1 MAILTLLIGKASART
16 KIFRPNVSFAA
27 RLSLFLRIHCL
38 VFLPNW
44 ALLAISVRNLPSH
57 HRITIHA
64 MASIKGRTYA
74 LTGAASGIGLAT
86 ALELTRL
93 GASAL
98 SISDLN
104 ESLFDNARAQITAIN
119 ANIALLFT
127 QVNATDSSAL
137 NAWIAATVEKLG
149 ALDGCVNC
157 AGTINFATTQ
167 TKPLFLSET
176 DETWRHVMDVNLSSV
191 FYSMR
196 AEVGAMIKLPKAS
209 RAIVN
214 FSSAASLVHDP
225 TILVYQVSKAAVAS
239 LTTTVSKD
247 VAEFG
252 IRVNCVSPS
261 ATKTGMAL
269 RWYESEEA
277 AEEDM
282 KKRGI
287 VFLEA
292 QEVVRVVVWLLSE
305 ESGKVSGINVPVGA
319 CAP

>member
-1 MAILTLLIGKASART
+1 
-16 KIFRPNVSFAA
+16 
-27 RLSLFLRIHCL
+27 
-38 VFLPNW
+38 
-44 ALLAISVRNLPSH
+44 
-57 HRITIHA
+57 
-64 MASIKGRTYA
+64 
-74 LTGAASGIGLAT
+74 
-86 ALELTRL
+86 
-93 GASAL
+93 
-98 SISDLN
+98 
-104 ESLFDNARAQITAIN
+104 
-119 ANIALLFT
+119 
-127 QVNATDSSAL
+127 
-137 NAWIAATVEKLG
+137 
-149 ALDGCVNC
+149 
-157 AGTINFATTQ
+157 
-167 TKPLFLSET
+167 
-176 DETWRHVMDVNLSSV
+176 
-191 FYSMR
+191 
-196 AEVGAMIKLPKAS
+196 MIKLPKAS

>member
-1 MAILTLLIGKASART
+1 MAIIRD
-16 KIFRPNVSFAA
+16 KI
-27 RLSLFLRIHCL
+27 
-38 VFLPNW
+38 
-44 ALLAISVRNLPSH
+44 
-57 HRITIHA
+57 
-64 MASIKGRTYA
+64 YA

-86 ALELTRL
+86 ALELAHL
-93 GASAL
+93 GARAI
-98 SISDLN
+98 SISDIN
-104 ESLFDNARAQITAIN
+104 ASLFESAKSQIKAVN
-119 ANIALLFT
+119 SLVSLLFT
-127 QVNATDSSAL
+127 QVDVTDSSAL
-137 NAWIAATVEKLG
+137 TAWITATVDKFG
-149 ALDGCVNC
+149 GLDGCVNC
-157 AGTINFATTQ
+157 AGTINFAATQ

-196 AEVGAMIKLPKAS
+196 AEVSAMLKLPRS
-209 RAIVN
+209 PRTIVN
-214 FSSAASLVHDP
+214 FSSAASLVHYP

-282 KKRGI
+282 RKRGI

-292 QEVVRVVVWLLSE
+292 HEVVMVVVWLLGE
-305 ESGKVSGINVPVGA
+305 ESGRVSGINVPVGA